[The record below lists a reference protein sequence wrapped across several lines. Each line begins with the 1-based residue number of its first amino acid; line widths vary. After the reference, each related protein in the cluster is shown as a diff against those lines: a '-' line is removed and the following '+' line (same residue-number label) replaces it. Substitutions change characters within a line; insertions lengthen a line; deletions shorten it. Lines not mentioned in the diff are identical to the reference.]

1 MTIIAFQSGEATY
14 QRMIVL
20 FHGRNTHPT
29 AGLVLRSF
37 ADETPSVIQIAWLK
51 SQGLALFKAHFPLNA
66 TCFGK
71 KKNVQGNCHSH
82 GGSQSHASSSA
93 GRVIGCNIRDDHVDS
108 KH

>member
-71 KKNVQGNCHSH
+71 KKTSKVTAIHMAAASRMPAVQPDG
-82 GGSQSHASSSA
+82 
-93 GRVIGCNIRDDHVDS
+93 
-108 KH
+108 